1 MVSIG
6 PNNQSYN
13 FTHMFDIPDLRGDL
27 PTKINDGTI
36 LELLS
41 KTEDLSMFYNLAIIC
56 NFDDILNSYDA
67 NFTIFAPS
75 NSHILEKYGTNI
87 FEDFDFGDARKYIKA
102 STVDNKISS
111 ELLEDGSYLY
121 TIDKVTRIYIRKN
134 SYNIRLNDNINLVY
148 SDILCKNGV
157 VHITDD
163 KISVRD
169 FC

>member
-13 FTHMFDIPDLRGDL
+13 FTHMFDIPDLRGEL
-27 PTKINDGTI
+27 PRKINDGTI
-36 LELLS
+36 LELLA
-41 KTEDLSMFYNLAIIC
+41 KNEDLSMFYNLAIIC
-56 NFDDILNSYDA
+56 NFDDILNSYEA

-75 NSHILEKYGTNI
+75 NYSIFKKYGRNI

-102 STVDNKISS
+102 STIDNKISS
-111 ELLEDGSYLY
+111 ELFEDGSNLY

-134 SYNIRLNDNINLVY
+134 NYNMQLNDNINVIY
-148 SDILCKNGV
+148 SDILCKNGI

-163 KISVRD
+163 ILSVRD